1 MSLEARVRMKH
12 SIKAWSL
19 WLENHPHVQQWG
31 WFVLLWCVGLMS
43 VMLIAYPIK
52 FLVKLAS

>member
-1 MSLEARVRMKH
+1 MSLEARVHMNL
-12 SIKAWSL
+12 SIKSVSL
-19 WLENHPHVQQWG
+19 WLCKHPHLQQWG

>member
-1 MSLEARVRMKH
+1 MCLEVKVHMNLF
-12 SIKAWSL
+12 IKP
-19 WLENHPHVQQWG
+19 LEQWFAKHPHLRQWG
-31 WFVLLWCVGLMS
+31 WFVLLWSGGLMS